1 MSWNK
6 KRKLTPQGLQAGL
19 GRVASARGVAVA
31 TRAARARAEGDF
43 GGGLRTTGGDSR
55 DLSGA
60 RDSAGRELAP
70 ELQRSPTCVIS
81 GR

>member
-1 MSWNK
+1 M
-6 KRKLTPQGLQAGL
+6 GL
-19 GRVASARGVAVA
+19 GRVASARGDAVGA
-31 TRAARARAEGDF
+31 HAAIKGEDF

-60 RDSAGRELAP
+60 RDGRELGA
-70 ELQRSPTCVIS
+70 ELLRSPTCVIS

>member
-1 MSWNK
+1 M
-6 KRKLTPQGLQAGL
+6 
-19 GRVASARGVAVA
+19 GRVASARGVAVGA
-31 TRAARARAEGDF
+31 HAAIKGEDF

-60 RDSAGRELAP
+60 RDTGRELVS

>member
-1 MSWNK
+1 M
-6 KRKLTPQGLQAGL
+6 GL
-19 GRVASARGVAVA
+19 GRVASARGDAVGA
-31 TRAARARAEGDF
+31 HAAIKGEDF

-60 RDSAGRELAP
+60 RDTGREPVSELS